1 MMNFKLISVFS
12 MLFVVF
18 SGTAFSDAEIQGK
31 PMTKKILAIGTSSV
45 VKGNPALAKKTAI
58 SKALMKGV
66 ENYLVYRLGSQGVVN
81 NFQRFIEEILPGVKE
96 EVESFHILT
105 EKQIGD
111 EYKVLLQLSINEKA
125 TDEKLR
131 EAGLIFMEGSS
142 IKVLFLV
149 SEAKDETISYW
160 WEEPEVHSA
169 LSPIE
174 LVLSKVFQKRGFNP
188 VNRALNAPMTEYP
201 KALRSPELE
210 DADVLRWGKLFS
222 SDVVIYG
229 QTSIVEE
236 REISLTLNAFDVNQ
250 GVQISQDYEVEQ
262 VEEGIEVNEQKI
274 EILERLVDHLAERLT
289 PVIVRT
295 VRHDHEKTHQ
305 FEITLKGLTSLK
317 QFRIFRDFLR
327 KDILGVR
334 SVRQTRVRK
343 NSISVAIEFQGERDK
358 FLDYILNHE
367 GLPFPLNVVQT
378 KEGKILF
385 RIES

>member
-1 MMNFKLISVFS
+1 
-12 MLFVVF
+12 
-18 SGTAFSDAEIQGK
+18 
-31 PMTKKILAIGTSSV
+31 
-45 VKGNPALAKKTAI
+45 
-58 SKALMKGV
+58 
-66 ENYLVYRLGSQGVVN
+66 
-81 NFQRFIEEILPGVKE
+81 
-96 EVESFHILT
+96 
-105 EKQIGD
+105 
-111 EYKVLLQLSINEKA
+111 
-125 TDEKLR
+125 
-131 EAGLIFMEGSS
+131 
-142 IKVLFLV
+142 
-149 SEAKDETISYW
+149 
-160 WEEPEVHSA
+160 
-169 LSPIE
+169 
-174 LVLSKVFQKRGFNP
+174 
-188 VNRALNAPMTEYP
+188 
-201 KALRSPELE
+201 
-210 DADVLRWGKLFS
+210 
-222 SDVVIYG
+222 VIYG

>member
-12 MLFVVF
+12 MLFLVLF
-18 SGTAFSDAEIQGK
+18 GTAFSDAEIQGK
-31 PMTKKILAIGTSSV
+31 PMTNKILAIGTASI

-160 WEEPEVHSA
+160 WEEPEAHSA

-188 VNRALNAPMTEYP
+188 VNRALSAPMTEYP

>member
-12 MLFVVF
+12 MLFLVLF
-18 SGTAFSDAEIQGK
+18 GTAFSDAEIQGK

-105 EKQIGD
+105 EKQIGN
-111 EYKVLLQLSINEKA
+111 EYKVLLQLRINEKA

-188 VNRALNAPMTEYP
+188 VNRALSAPMTEYP